1 MPSLRYLHVGFGSRK
16 KNEEFN
22 ALVLQSGKHT
32 GTKVQFV
39 FQ

>member
-1 MPSLRYLHVGFGSRK
+1 MPALKYLQVGFGSRK

-22 ALVLQSGKHT
+22 ALILRSGKHK
-32 GTKVQFV
+32 GTKGQFA